1 MSLLQD
7 RMTPCQRL
15 IETGGA
21 ATDRLGGTTP
31 RWTPGEIFPA
41 ALVPEGTT
49 LAEAADRQAPMGR
62 YAVLTPRAVALRFH
76 DVFRRLSDGATF
88 RVLSSENHTPPSAG
102 LDLRSVKAE
111 RWEVPH

>member
-1 MSLLQD
+1 MSLQSLHPD
-7 RMTPCQRL
+7 IL
-15 IETGGA
+15 I
-21 ATDRLGGTTP
+21 LGGDLTSP
-31 RWTPGEIFPA
+31 
-41 ALVPEGTT
+41 T
-49 LAEAADRQAPMGR
+49 LLEVLNRTQDTQSMLGRRGAFLQAVSSFQAPMGR

-111 RWEVPH
+111 RWEVPQ